1 MKLGLGRG
9 GDAGGSFL
17 PQDYVQRKSEA
28 RANFLGLFLFAA
40 VMLMVVGAFA
50 ASNRRWES
58 VIAEEA
64 RITKESEA
72 EQLKIAQLRELEKQ
86 REAMIDKAQVVSAL
100 IDPVPRSVLLAEL
113 HIRKP
118 DDVTLMELKLES
130 KRQQVAAPAPAKQ
143 VKSLSAGAQKNAKP
157 GEGEKPDKPAP
168 PKIEQIVSLVGV
180 STQNSTIADYIA
192 SLKSCPLLQS
202 VELQYIQETVVDEM
216 TLRKFQLEIK
226 LRPEAD
232 ARQLA
237 NVQEFELFSEA
248 ERFGTDSAPAAGVPA
263 AASVDASAE
272 DAVASASDEAGGG
285 Q

>member
-1 MKLGLGRG
+1 MKLGLGRS

-50 ASNRRWES
+50 ASNRRWQS
-58 VIAEEA
+58 VLNEEA
-64 RITKESEA
+64 RINTESEQ

-86 REAMIDKAQVVSAL
+86 REAMIEKAQVVSAL

-130 KRQQVAAPAPAKQ
+130 KRLQVATAAPAKQ
-143 VKSLSAGAQKNAKP
+143 VRSLSSSAKRGAKEAPAEADTN
-157 GEGEKPDKPAP
+157 KPAP
-168 PKIEQIVSLVGV
+168 APQFEHIVSLVGV
-180 STQNSTIADYIA
+180 STQNSTIADYIG
-192 SLKSCPLLQS
+192 SLKSCPLFTS
-202 VELQYIQETVVDEM
+202 VELQYIQETVLDEV
-216 TLRKFQLEIK
+216 TLRKFQLELR
-226 LRPEAD
+226 LRPDAD

-237 NVQEFELFSEA
+237 NVQEFELFSEG
-248 ERFGTDSAPAAGVPA
+248 ERFGDEGALAPAAPVARAPEG
-263 AASVDASAE
+263 DASTATA
-272 DAVASASDEAGGG
+272 DATGGG